1 MPNRQRRITLI
12 ANPAH
17 KPSRDWNYAG
27 TANASTAF
35 LESIEAVRFALTS
48 AVLDAE
54 LDIERV
60 IVDRTGTAAEYLD
73 LVAGLPLEFNGDVL
87 LIDDDDSGF
96 LSATARGGDRVLYA
110 LNAHDFRFYLEAHD
124 LVTGRI
130 ALQRTETR
138 GVPPADRLR
147 RTA

>member
-1 MPNRQRRITLI
+1 MPNRHRRITLI

-27 TANASTAF
+27 SANASTAF

-48 AVLDAE
+48 AVLDAG

-60 IVDRTGTAAEYLD
+60 IVDRTGSAAEYLA
-73 LVAGLPLEFNGDVL
+73 LVAQLPLEFNGDVL
-87 LIDDDDSGF
+87 LIDDEDNGF
-96 LSATARGGDRVLYA
+96 LSATARGGNRVLYA

-130 ALQRTETR
+130 ALKPTETCEAL
-138 GVPPADRLR
+138 PADRLR